1 MSLKI
6 SPYIS
11 VDWIK
16 SLNKVH
22 TSFWWL
28 CFLMFFSSQSSP
40 SEILPTPTFSPCY
53 WLVEETKSGI
63 KPMVTT
69 HILDLFA
76 FPIHHIIWSSIH
88 CISYNWKS
96 WGLHLQSLDYI
107 LSWAEGARHLE
118 CMPEPERGK
127 CGILTLGKILNLFN
141 PPYVKRI
148 IANHNVK
155 NFVNIKWNNK
165 GTGSRWHE
173 AQLP

>member
-6 SPYIS
+6 SLHFCWLDQVPKQGPYIILVVVLFNVLFIS
-11 VDWIK
+11 EQ
-16 SLNKVH
+16 SLWNTTH
-22 TSFWWL
+22 
-28 CFLMFFSSQSSP
+28 P
-40 SEILPTPTFSPCY
+40 HFSPCY

-63 KPMVTT
+63 KPVVTT

-107 LSWAEGARHLE
+107 LSWADGARRLQY
-118 CMPEPERGK
+118 MPELERDK

-141 PPYVKRI
+141 PPHVKRI
-148 IANHNVK
+148 IANHNMK
-155 NFVNIKWNNK
+155 NFVNKKWNNK